1 MNRWTALIQNF
12 VRNESG
18 ATAIEYGMILIMVV
32 IGIVAANEQ
41 IGAALKSFFDAAA
54 AGFT

>member
-1 MNRWTALIQNF
+1 MNRLTALFQSF
-12 VRNESG
+12 ARNESG
-18 ATAIEYGMILIMVV
+18 ATAIEYSMLLLLVV

-41 IGAALKSFFDAAA
+41 IGAALQSFFDAAA